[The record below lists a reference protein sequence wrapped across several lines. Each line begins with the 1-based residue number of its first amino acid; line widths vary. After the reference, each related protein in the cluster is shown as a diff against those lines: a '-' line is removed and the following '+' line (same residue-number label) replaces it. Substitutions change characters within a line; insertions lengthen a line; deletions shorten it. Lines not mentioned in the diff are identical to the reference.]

1 RLHPPLPL
9 ADAVG
14 VVEEACTGPGLNA
27 VRLGRRRCS
36 LLASVRQ
43 AGESSA
49 ARHMQIYGGDMH
61 EAAWIPR
68 GGTVNLGH
76 QATHATDL
84 GHADRQHHSR
94 ARASS
99 GNKEA
104 RCLVQES
111 EEEIHPQEAGLIRC
125 R

>member
-1 RLHPPLPL
+1 MRCGLV
-9 ADAVG
+9 VG
-14 VVEEACTGPGLNA
+14 GA
-27 VRLGRRRCS
+27 RYSRRS
-36 LLASVRQ
+36 

-49 ARHMQIYGGDMH
+49 ARHMQIYGGDLH

-68 GGTVNLGH
+68 GGTVNLGC

-84 GHADRQHHSR
+84 GHADRQHHSC

-99 GNKEA
+99 GNKEEA

-111 EEEIHPQEAGLIRC
+111 EEEIHPQEAGLIRY